1 MLPCIEEYVNFLAVE
16 KGLSENT
23 LMSYVND
30 LQKYEKFLTEK
41 KENESLGSLED
52 KDIFDAN
59 QATISSFIESLMKSK
74 MASTSVCRILSSIRG
89 LYKFFLRERFC
100 KSDPTIN
107 ISPPKRPK
115 RLPKVLSSYDI
126 NGLITLSQHEHNDYK
141 SQIYSQKDLNAKNIR
156 DTAMLELLY
165 SSGLRVSELVNL
177 RISDV
182 NLDLGYVRCIGK
194 GNKERIVPVGSKAIK
209 AINLYLA
216 AARSHLGK
224 GNTTAT
230 ADDGL
235 FLTGRGKTMTR
246 QGFWKM
252 IKKRGLEA
260 GITDKISPHTLRHSF
275 ATHLL
280 ENGADLRSV
289 QELLGHSDIST
300 TQIYTHL
307 TTTKLKEIYDKY
319 HPNS

>member
-1 MLPCIEEYVNFLAVE
+1 MNPI
-16 KGLSENT
+16 
-23 LMSYVND
+23 
-30 LQKYEKFLTEK
+30 
-41 KENESLGSLED
+41 
-52 KDIFDAN
+52 
-59 QATISSFIESLMKSK
+59 
-74 MASTSVCRILSSIRG
+74 
-89 LYKFFLRERFC
+89 
-100 KSDPTIN
+100 
-107 ISPPKRPK
+107 
-115 RLPKVLSSYDI
+115 
-126 NGLITLSQHEHNDYK
+126 
-141 SQIYSQKDLNAKNIR
+141 
-156 DTAMLELLY
+156 
-165 SSGLRVSELVNL
+165 
-177 RISDV
+177 
-182 NLDLGYVRCIGK
+182 
-194 GNKERIVPVGSKAIK
+194 IK

-246 QGFWKM
+246 QGFWKI